1 MSKKN
6 RSGAGLF
13 MMEMI
18 VAVFFFILCASTCIL
33 VFVKADTMSRLARD
47 TNSGVMAAESMAEVW
62 KTEGTDGLV
71 VRLDAQADGKR
82 VEVFW
87 DKNWNTVSGEAD
99 AAYKGELVWEAQDG
113 LENAQIMVSR
123 MDGKELFS
131 MTVSRYL
138 RDQS

>member
-1 MSKKN
+1 MNKKN

-99 AAYKGELVWEAQDG
+99 AAYKGELVWEVQDG
-113 LENAQIMVSR
+113 LENAQVMVSR

>member
-1 MSKKN
+1 MNKKN

-87 DKNWNTVSGEAD
+87 DKNWNTVSDGTD

>member
-1 MSKKN
+1 MNKKN

-13 MMEMI
+13 MMEMT

>member
-1 MSKKN
+1 MNKKN

>member
-1 MSKKN
+1 MNKKN

-62 KTEGTDGLV
+62 KMEGTDGLV

-123 MDGKELFS
+123 MEGKELFS